1 MELVQAFDELGLP
14 AYDSVLNCS
23 YSPLAAWVSQ
33 RTASKAR
40 LGATITDDG
49 EVLFQHAAHVYL
61 RARGHFRDQNWFNLV
76 DLWRCTADRVAPPEK
91 CARPFVA
98 TATDAPFQLPSGPR
112 IALNPGSSESQRRWP
127 VAQFAALAHRLAQ
140 DGFRPILVGAPS
152 DAAACAQVQTQCAV
166 SVTNL
171 CGQTSVS
178 QMAFL
183 LSQAQ
188 VLVSNDTGAV
198 HIASAV
204 GCPVVGL
211 FGATAYFAE
220 TSPWSEGNVILQGPL
235 GRCVPRHEF
244 GGHRGDALPGARRR
258 GATLSRA
265 FGSKRIRLE
274 NLFLGPGS
282 G

>member
-1 MELVQAFDELGLP
+1 
-14 AYDSVLNCS
+14 
-23 YSPLAAWVSQ
+23 
-33 RTASKAR
+33 

-49 EVLFQHAAHVYL
+49 EVLFQHAAQVYL